1 MYFSSPCTLNFYY
14 EKVLFLFMLSFL
26 VSSLFAQKNKDS
38 IAIMKVLNEQDE
50 AWNRGDIDTYM
61 ETYWKSDSL
70 LFIGKKGPTYG
81 WENTKNNYKK
91 GYPDTAAMGKLS
103 FELINVKRLS
113 AEYYSVVGK
122 WFLKRSVGDIGG
134 AFTLIFRK
142 IKGKWLIIQDHSS

>member
-1 MYFSSPCTLNFYY
+1 
-14 EKVLFLFMLSFL
+14 MLSFL

>member
-1 MYFSSPCTLNFYY
+1 MF
-14 EKVLFLFMLSFL
+14 SFL
-26 VSSLFAQKNKDS
+26 VSNLFAQKNKDS
-38 IAIMKVLNEQDE
+38 IAILKVLNEQDA

-91 GYPDTAAMGKLS
+91 GYPDTTSMGKLS

-122 WFLKRSVGDIGG
+122 WFLKRSIGDIGG
-134 AFTLIFRK
+134 AFTLILRK